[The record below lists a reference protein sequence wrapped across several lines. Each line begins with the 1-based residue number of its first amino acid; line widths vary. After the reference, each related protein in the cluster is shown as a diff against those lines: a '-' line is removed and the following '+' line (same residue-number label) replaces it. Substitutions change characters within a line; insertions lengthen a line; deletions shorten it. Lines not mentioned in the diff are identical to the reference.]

1 MRMLISA
8 TATATAIALGLAALP
23 LAAADAGSTWRV
35 TLRAGADQ
43 VVAGQKVV
51 LTGHARPAAAA
62 AGLRVRLQE
71 KYKPGVPWKTRQQ
84 TAKVTRR
91 GTYRLVVRPMTGFTH
106 AYRVILPAPSHHKKG
121 VSPTVK
127 VKVFSWE
134 RLTDHTH
141 VNNVRMSFGAVNI
154 NGTTFDDSVFAYDA
168 AAASIEFNVNH
179 DCTSLRGTFGL
190 SDRSTVGGQG
200 EVSIAA
206 DDTPAYSKTFDVGQS
221 ETKRLRFGTA
231 PLKLRLETHS
241 TSTAAGVYGLG
252 AFGSVQV
259 LCTH

>member
-1 MRMLISA
+1 MRTFIAA
-8 TATATAIALGLAALP
+8 TAVALGLASLP

-35 TLRAGADQ
+35 TLRTAADQ

-51 LTGHARPAAAA
+51 LTGHVRPAAAA
-62 AGLRVRLQE
+62 AGTRVRLQE

-84 TAKVTRR
+84 SAKVTQR
-91 GTYRLVVRPMTGFTH
+91 GTYRLVVKPMTGFTH
-106 AYRVILPAPSHHKKG
+106 AYRVLMPASSHHKKG

-127 VKVFSWE
+127 VQVFSWE
-134 RLTDHTH
+134 PLTDQSY
-141 VNNVRMSFGAVNI
+141 VNNDGMSFGPVNI
-154 NGTTFDDSVFAYDA
+154 NGTTFDDSVFASYV
-168 AAASIEFNVNH
+168 ASDSVEFNVNH

-200 EVSIAA
+200 EVSITG
-206 DDTPAYSKTFDVGQS
+206 DGTPAYSKTFDVGQS
-221 ETKRLRFGTA
+221 EAKRLRFATA

-241 TSTAAGVYGLG
+241 TSTTEGVYGLG
-252 AFGSVQV
+252 AFGSVDV